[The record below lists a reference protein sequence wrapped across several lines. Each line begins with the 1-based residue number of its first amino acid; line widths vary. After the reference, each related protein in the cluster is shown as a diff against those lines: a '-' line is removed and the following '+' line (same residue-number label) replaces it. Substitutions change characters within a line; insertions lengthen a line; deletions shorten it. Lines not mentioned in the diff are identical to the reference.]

1 MSFTCTFR
9 YAAYIFPLF
18 NIIKYSA
25 AFSTVFMKPNTIFGH
40 KEKYSL
46 RGVIYTMADNVLYDY
61 IQFWKFLY
69 PKKNEI
75 WSEKNDITPITLYN
89 P

>member
-46 RGVIYTMADNVLYDY
+46 RGVIYTMADNVLYDC
-61 IQFWKFLY
+61 IQF
-69 PKKNEI
+69 
-75 WSEKNDITPITLYN
+75 
-89 P
+89 